1 MQNNMTINNA
11 LDTLLELKGKLRNS
25 RKNLNDLQHITD
37 LLLNLKIDQGG
48 RTPISDEMLVR
59 VNITLDNHKKIK

>member
-11 LDTLLELKGKLRNS
+11 LDSLLDLKGKLRNS
-25 RKNLNDLQHITD
+25 RKNLNDVQHLTD

-48 RTPISDEMLVR
+48 RTPISDEMLLR
-59 VNITLDNHKKIK
+59 VTITLDKHKKIN

>member
-25 RKNLNDLQHITD
+25 RKNLNDLHHITD

>member
-25 RKNLNDLQHITD
+25 RKNLNELHHITD

>member
-1 MQNNMTINNA
+1 MQQNMTINNA

-25 RKNLNDLQHITD
+25 RKNLNDLHQITD

>member
-1 MQNNMTINNA
+1 MTINNA

-25 RKNLNDLQHITD
+25 RKNLNDLHHMTD

>member
-1 MQNNMTINNA
+1 MQQNMTINNA

-25 RKNLNDLQHITD
+25 RKNLNELHHITD

>member
-1 MQNNMTINNA
+1 MLQNMTINNA
-11 LDTLLELKGKLRNS
+11 LDSLLELKGKLRNS
-25 RKNLNDLQHITD
+25 RKNLNDIQHLTD

-59 VNITLDNHKKIK
+59 VNITLDKHKKIN

>member
-1 MQNNMTINNA
+1 MQQNMTINKA

-25 RKNLNDLQHITD
+25 RKNLNDLHHMTD

>member
-1 MQNNMTINNA
+1 MQQNMTINNA

-25 RKNLNDLQHITD
+25 RKNLNDLHHMTD

>member
-25 RKNLNDLQHITD
+25 RKNLNDLHHMTD

>member
-1 MQNNMTINNA
+1 MTINNA
-11 LDTLLELKGKLRNS
+11 LDALLELKGKLRNS
-25 RKNLNDLQHITD
+25 RKNLNDLHHMTD

-59 VNITLDNHKKIK
+59 VNVTLDNHKKIK